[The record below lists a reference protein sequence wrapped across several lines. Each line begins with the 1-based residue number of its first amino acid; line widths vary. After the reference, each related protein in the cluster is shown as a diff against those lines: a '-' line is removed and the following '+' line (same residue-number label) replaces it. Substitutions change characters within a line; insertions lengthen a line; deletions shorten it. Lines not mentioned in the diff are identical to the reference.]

1 MTTQTTETIQLTKL
15 QKESLIYIKEGG
27 DVPKNHGNNFRL
39 LVKKGLITYK
49 NDMVN
54 MTIKVSLTDVGNSV
68 YFQI

>member
-1 MTTQTTETIQLTKL
+1 MTTNETLTKL

-27 DVPKNHGNNFRL
+27 DIPKNHGNNSRL

-49 NDMVN
+49 DDWVN
-54 MTIKVSLTDVGNSV
+54 MTMRVSLTDLGNSI

>member
-27 DVPKNHGNNFRL
+27 DLPNYHGSNFTL
-39 LVKKGLITYK
+39 LVKKGLITYE

-54 MTIKVSLTDVGNSV
+54 MTLKVSLTDVGNSV